1 MAQSTT
7 LRRSVA
13 ALALLLAPATPAA
26 AQLGF
31 PDPDANVVDRVIAV
45 VGDSMILQTQVLE
58 EVRRLQISDSL
69 IPEEG
74 DPEYDTFFR
83 DVLDSWVDRLLV
95 LQAAAEDSLVQPDE
109 AAIDRQVQERI
120 DQLQAQFRGMP
131 ALQVALQ
138 RDGWTLGEYREFL
151 RNDVRQLQ
159 IFQMFF
165 QRQLADAR
173 PVEVTEEQLRQRFE
187 ELTPQL
193 QQRPR
198 LLTIRQV
205 VVAPTPSDT
214 AKAVARA
221 EAEALVDSIVAGRDF
236 AELATAYSDDVG
248 TASFGGD
255 LGWFRRGQMVR
266 EFEEV
271 AFGVPAGRVSRVVE
285 TVFGFHIIKVERV
298 RGRSEI
304 QARHILK
311 IPEVSPDD
319 VDRARNLASEIAR
332 RAQAGESMTALYDEF
347 SDPLAEDSMTIAFDQ
362 LEQLPPEYGVLA
374 RVSGGE
380 VVGPLEYQAGA
391 GEPGDVRFA
400 VVKVV
405 GVREAGAYTLDDLR
419 AQLAGQIQQERQRE
433 RIMEDLRAQA
443 YIEIRM

>member
-1 MAQSTT
+1 
-7 LRRSVA
+7 
-13 ALALLLAPATPAA
+13 
-26 AQLGF
+26 
-31 PDPDANVVDRVIAV
+31 
-45 VGDSMILQTQVLE
+45 
-58 EVRRLQISDSL
+58 
-69 IPEEG
+69 
-74 DPEYDTFFR
+74 
-83 DVLDSWVDRLLV
+83 
-95 LQAAAEDSLVQPDE
+95 
-109 AAIDRQVQERI
+109 
-120 DQLQAQFRGMP
+120 
-131 ALQVALQ
+131 
-138 RDGWTLGEYREFL
+138 
-151 RNDVRQLQ
+151 
-159 IFQMFF
+159 MFF
-165 QRQLADAR
+165 QRQLAGAR
-173 PVEVTEEQLRQRFE
+173 PVEVTEEDLRRRFE
-187 ELTPQL
+187 QLSPQL

-198 LLTIRQV
+198 LLTFRQV
-205 VVAPTPSDT
+205 VVAPTASDT

-266 EFEEV
+266 EFEDV
-271 AFGVPAGRVSRVVE
+271 AFAVPAGRVSRVVE

-311 IPEVSPDD
+311 MADVSPDD
-319 VDRARNLASEIAR
+319 VARARDLASEIAR

-347 SDPLAEDSMTIAFDQ
+347 SDPLAEDSMTIAFEQ
-362 LEQLPPEYGVLA
+362 LEELPPAYGALA

-391 GEPGDVRFA
+391 GPGDVRFA

-433 RIMEDLRAQA
+433 RIMEDLRAKA
-443 YIEIRM
+443 YIDIRM

>member
-1 MAQSTT
+1 MVESTT
-7 LRRSVA
+7 LRHAVA
-13 ALALLLAPATPAA
+13 ALALLLAPAPAT

-31 PDPDANVVDRVIAV
+31 PDPDANIVDRVIAV

-69 IPEEG
+69 IPQEG
-74 DPEYDTFFR
+74 DPEYDAFFR

-95 LQAAAEDSLVQPDE
+95 LQAAAEDSLIQPDE

-120 DQLQAQFRGMP
+120 DQLQGQFRGMP
-131 ALQVALQ
+131 GLQVALQ

-165 QRQLADAR
+165 QRKLADAR
-173 PVEVTEEQLRQRFE
+173 PVEVTEEELQQRFE
-187 ELTPQL
+187 QLSGQL

-198 LLTIRQV
+198 LLTFRQV

-214 AKAVARA
+214 AKAVART

-271 AFGVPAGRVSRVVE
+271 AFAVPAGRISRVVE

-311 IPEVSPDD
+311 IPEVSADD

-362 LEQLPPEYGVLA
+362 LEELPPEYGVLA

-380 VVGPLEYQAGA
+380 VVGPLEYQAGS
-391 GEPGDVRFA
+391 GEPGDVRLA
-400 VVKVV
+400 VVKVI

-419 AQLAGQIQQERQRE
+419 AQLATQIQQERQRE

>member
-1 MAQSTT
+1 
-7 LRRSVA
+7 
-13 ALALLLAPATPAA
+13 
-26 AQLGF
+26 
-31 PDPDANVVDRVIAV
+31 VDR
-45 VGDSMILQTQVLE
+45 S
-58 EVRRLQISDSL
+58 
-69 IPEEG
+69 
-74 DPEYDTFFR
+74 
-83 DVLDSWVDRLLV
+83 LV
-95 LQAAAEDSLVQPDE
+95 LQAASKDSLIQPDE
-109 AAIDRQVQERI
+109 AAIDRQVQERM
-120 DQLQAQFRGMP
+120 DQFVVQFRGMP
-131 ALQVALQ
+131 AFQAALQ
-138 RDGWTLGEYREFL
+138 QDGWTLGEYREFL

-165 QRQLADAR
+165 QRQLSAAR
-173 PVEVTEEQLRQRFE
+173 PVEVTEEELRQRFE
-187 ELTPQL
+187 QLRPQL

-198 LLTIRQV
+198 LLTFRQV

-214 AKAVARA
+214 AKALARA

-271 AFGVPAGRVSRVVE
+271 AFAVPAGRVSRVVE

-311 IPEVSPDD
+311 MAAVTPED
-319 VDRARNLASEIAR
+319 VDRARDLASEIVS

-362 LEQLPPEYGVLA
+362 LEELPPAYGVLG

-380 VVGPLEYQAGA
+380 VVGPLEYQAGS

-400 VVKVV
+400 VVKVIS
-405 GVREAGAYTLDDLR
+405 VREAGAYTLDDLR
-419 AQLAGQIQQERQRE
+419 AQLATQIQQERQRE

-443 YIEIRM
+443 YIDIRM

>member
-1 MAQSTT
+1 MVETTT
-7 LRRSVA
+7 LRRA
-13 ALALLLAPATPAA
+13 AVWLGLLLAPAASAA
-26 AQLGF
+26 AQTF
-31 PDPDANVVDRVIAV
+31 PDENANIVDRVIAV

-69 IPEEG
+69 IPQEG
-74 DPEYDTFFR
+74 DPEYDPFFR
-83 DVLDSWVDRLLV
+83 DVLQAAVDRLLV
-95 LQAAAEDSLVQPDE
+95 LQAAGKDSLIQPDE

-120 DQLQAQFRGMP
+120 DQLQTQLRGMP
-131 ALQVALQ
+131 NLQVALQ

-165 QRQLADAR
+165 QRQLAGAR

-187 ELTPQL
+187 QLSPQL

-198 LLTIRQV
+198 LLTFRQV

-255 LGWFRRGQMVR
+255 LGWFRRGQMLR

-271 AFGVPAGRVSRVVE
+271 AFAVPAGRVSRVVE

-311 IPEVSPDD
+311 MAAVTPDD
-319 VDRARNLASEIAR
+319 VDRARDRASDIAR

-362 LEQLPPEYGVLA
+362 LEELPPAYGVLG
-374 RVSGGE
+374 RVGGGE
-380 VVGPLEYQAGA
+380 VVGPLEYQAGS
-391 GEPGDVRFA
+391 GQPGDVRFA
-400 VVKVV
+400 VVRVI

-419 AQLAGQIQQERQRE
+419 AQLATQIRQERQRE

>member
-1 MAQSTT
+1 MT
-7 LRRSVA
+7 LRHAAA
-13 ALALLLAPATPAA
+13 ALALLVALVTPAG
-26 AQLGF
+26 AQVGF
-31 PDPDANVVDRVIAV
+31 PDPDADIVDRVIAV
-45 VGDSMILQTQVLE
+45 VGDSTILQTQVLE
-58 EVRRLQISDSL
+58 EVRRMQITDSL
-69 IPEEG
+69 IPRDD
-74 DPEYDTFFR
+74 DPEYDAFFR
-83 DVLDSWVDRLLV
+83 DVLDSWVDRMLV
-95 LQAAAEDSLVQPDE
+95 LQAAAEDSLIQPDE
-109 AAIDRQVQERI
+109 AAIDQQVQERI
-120 DQLQAQFRGMP
+120 DQLQTQMRGMP
-131 ALQVALQ
+131 NLQIALQQ
-138 RDGWTLGEYREFL
+138 DGWTLGEYREFL

-165 QRQLADAR
+165 QRRLADAR
-173 PVEVTEEQLRQRFE
+173 PVEVTEEELRRRFE
-187 ELTPQL
+187 QLSPQL

-198 LLTIRQV
+198 LLTFRQV

-221 EAEALVDSIVAGRDF
+221 EAEALVDSITAGRDF

-271 AFGVPAGRVSRVVE
+271 AFAVPAGRVSRVVE

-311 IPEVSPDD
+311 MAEVSPAD
-319 VDRARNLASEIAR
+319 VDRARDLAAEVAR

-362 LEQLPPEYGVLA
+362 LEELPPAYGVLA

-391 GEPGDVRFA
+391 GAPGDVRFA
-400 VVKVV
+400 IIKVV

-419 AQLAGQIQQERQRE
+419 AQLATQIQQERQRE